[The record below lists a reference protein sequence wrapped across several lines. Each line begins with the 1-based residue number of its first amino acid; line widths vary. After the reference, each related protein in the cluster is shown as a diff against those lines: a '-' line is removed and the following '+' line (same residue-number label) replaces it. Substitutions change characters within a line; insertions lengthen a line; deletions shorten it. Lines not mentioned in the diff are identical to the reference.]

1 MFSGAQDRVHFIEI
15 DHTRR
20 QSSSQGE
27 NCSSVLLALSEPF
40 VLNGRGINGKKSSS
54 TLHKVKLYN

>member
-1 MFSGAQDRVHFIEI
+1 MLSGAQNRVHLIEI

-27 NCSSVLLALSEPF
+27 NCSSVLFALSEPF

-54 TLHKVKLYN
+54 ALIKGTN